1 MEQTLLRTR
10 AKKTR
15 IIFAKDLSF
24 YKLVWCFIIGSII
37 GTLYEEILTFLKYG
51 VWENRSSVIIGPFNP
66 LYGVGFI
73 IALVL
78 FNEVNNPAK
87 LLLFASLFGGAFEYT
102 FSWAQEFFTGSI
114 SWNYKDL
121 PLNIN
126 GRTTVLYSLFW
137 GLYIFGA
144 IKLLYPFLSK
154 WIERIPY
161 SPGVIITRILIVFL
175 SINMLVSYSMLI
187 RQGARAK
194 GIEPYTPLGEYYD
207 RVFTDEYIADLFPNM
222 VPIKGDNNE

>member
-1 MEQTLLRTR
+1 MQRILSRSQ
-10 AKKTR
+10 AKTTSN
-15 IIFAKDLSF
+15 IFASGLSF

-37 GTLYEEILTFLKYG
+37 GTLYEEILTFFKHG

-66 LYGVGFI
+66 LYGVGFVVAI
-73 IALVL
+73 LL
-78 FNEVNNPAK
+78 FHNVKNPIK
-87 LLLFASLFGGAFEYT
+87 LLLLGAFFGGAFEYAA
-102 FSWAQEFFTGSI
+102 SWAQEFFTGSI
-114 SWNYKDL
+114 SWNYNNL

-137 GLYIFGA
+137 GLFILGA
-144 IKLLYPFLSK
+144 IKILYPFLSK

-161 SPGVIITRILIVFL
+161 SLGVKITRVFIIFL
-175 SINMLVSYSMLI
+175 SLNMFVSYSMLI

-194 GIEPYTPLGEYYD
+194 GIEPYTPLGEFYD

-222 VPIKGDNNE
+222 VPIKGDDNE